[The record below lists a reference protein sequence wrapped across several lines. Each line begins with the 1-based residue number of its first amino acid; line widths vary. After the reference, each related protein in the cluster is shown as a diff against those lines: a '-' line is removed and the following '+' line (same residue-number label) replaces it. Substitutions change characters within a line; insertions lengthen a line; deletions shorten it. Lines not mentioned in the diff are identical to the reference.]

1 MEITKM
7 HGAGNDFIIINN
19 IREKIPAEKLP
30 RLAEKICTRR
40 LSAGA
45 DGFMVVEAPKEGG
58 DFRMLFFNS
67 DGTVG
72 EMCGN
77 GARCIARYGY
87 ENGLAGETQRIETT
101 AGLVTGRRVSDRIYT
116 VRLNDPTHIDTDIKI
131 SVCGRDLTVS
141 YIELGNPGLPHAVL
155 IGDDYMTMDSG
166 DLRALGRAIRWCE
179 KFPKGANVN
188 FCSFDKSRGKWF
200 VRTYERGVEDFTLA
214 CGTGIGSSALTLCL
228 KGLASPEEVKLSA
241 PGGDLSVSLTLN
253 GDGAKDIW
261 LTGPTNMVYKGTL
274 TDEDTLTEVTL

>member
-19 IREKIPAEKLP
+19 LREKIPLQKLP
-30 RLAEKICTRR
+30 ELAGKICTRR

-45 DGFMVVEAPKEGG
+45 DGFMVVMPPENGG

-101 AGLVTGRRVSDRIYT
+101 AGLVTGKRVSKRIYT
-116 VRLNDPTHIDTDIKI
+116 VRLNDPTCVD
-131 SVCGRDLTVS
+131 
-141 YIELGNPGLPHAVL
+141 
-155 IGDDYMTMDSG
+155 MDM
-166 DLRALGRAIRWCE
+166 RC
-179 KFPKGANVN
+179 V
-188 FCSFDKSRGKWF
+188 
-200 VRTYERGVEDFTLA
+200 
-214 CGTGIGSSALTLCL
+214 
-228 KGLASPEEVKLSA
+228 
-241 PGGDLSVSLTLN
+241 
-253 GDGAKDIW
+253 
-261 LTGPTNMVYKGTL
+261 
-274 TDEDTLTEVTL
+274 

>member
-19 IREKIPAEKLP
+19 IREKIPLQKLP
-30 RLAEKICTRR
+30 ELAGKICTRR

-45 DGFMVVEAPKEGG
+45 DGFMVVMPPENGG

-101 AGLVTGRRVSDRIYT
+101 AGLVTGKRVSKRIYT
-116 VRLNDPTHIDTDIKI
+116 VRLNDPTCVDMDMEITAGGKN
-131 SVCGRDLTVS
+131 LTVS
-141 YIELGNPGLPHAVL
+141 YVELGNPGLPHAVL
-155 IGDDYMTMDSG
+155 IGDEYLTMPEAE
-166 DLRALGRAIRWCE
+166 LRELGRAVRWCRH
-179 KFPKGANVN
+179 FPKGANVN
-188 FCSFDKSRGKWF
+188 FCSHVSDAKNWYVK
-200 VRTYERGVEDFTLA
+200 TYERGVEDFTLA
-214 CGTGIGSSALTLCL
+214 CGTGIGSTALSLCL
-228 KGLASPEEVKLSA
+228 KGLAAPEKVDISA
-241 PGGDLSVSLTLN
+241 PGGRLSVTLSLE
-253 GDGAKDIW
+253 GGGKDIW
-261 LTGPTNMVYKGTL
+261 LTGPTNLVYTGTL
-274 TDEDTLTEVTL
+274 TDEDIFTEVTI